1 MFIDPPL
8 TMTTSVF
15 VSCLISDL
23 TEEVIVSKS
32 ALGLTMPITSKAIP
46 STKKSSPN
54 IL

>member
-1 MFIDPPL
+1 
-8 TMTTSVF
+8 MTASVF

-23 TEEVIVSKS
+23 TEEDILSKS
-32 ALGLTMPITSKAIP
+32 ALGLTIPVTSKAIP